1 MIVAFLFFHLSHVL
15 VLAPS
20 ASKRDADEIV
30 VAKRPTKQKR
40 APLKDLSNIGEEEPD
55 PSDGSVESCPTS
67 LQFAKFEYTRNRR
80 FNSLFPKKPSLI
92 EFVQVVENES
102 RAYAEDLR
110 QVRTKRRGENL
121 RDDPTIPTIDPA
133 YYAFKANM
141 AAA

>member
-1 MIVAFLFFHLSHVL
+1 MSLFYCLPFVSCSFCF
-15 VLAPS
+15 LAPP
-20 ASKRDADEIV
+20 AKRDADEIV

-110 QVRTKRRGENL
+110 QVRTARRELARRSNHPYDRSRIL
-121 RDDPTIPTIDPA
+121 RI
-133 YYAFKANM
+133 
-141 AAA
+141 